1 MAEGELEELDEDL
14 AQLDGGDMPLADQGE
29 DNTMEDNVIKDLV
42 IITDTFYRKGQVEE
56 MS

>member
-1 MAEGELEELDEDL
+1 
-14 AQLDGGDMPLADQGE
+14 MPLADQGE